1 MPRLKAIDPATDSG
15 PGADF
20 LNGPLKAKQI
30 NIFKGIAANAGVLE
44 AFVGFAG
51 GVKAGSLTP
60 AEHEVIALITARV
73 NGCEYCTAAHTAVGA
88 TVGIDEEHA
97 LKIRQGTSDDPRTQA
112 LIDFTRAVLE
122 TKGFVSDEQLDAFRG
137 SGFDDAAVIEVIG
150 GIAVN
155 TFTNL
160 FNHVH
165 ETEIDFPVPATV

>member
-1 MPRLKAIDPATDSG
+1 MPRLKAIDPATDTG
-15 PGADF
+15 PAADF

-30 NIFKGIAANAGVLE
+30 NIFKGIGANAGVLE

-60 AEHEVIALITARV
+60 AEHEVIALTTGQV
-73 NGCEYCTAAHTAVGA
+73 NGCDYCLAAHTQVGKG
-88 TVGIDEEHA
+88 VGIDEEQA
-97 LKIRQGTSDDPRTQA
+97 LSIRQGTSDDPRTQA
-112 LIDFTRAVLE
+112 LIDFTRAILE
-122 TKGFVSDEQLDAFRG
+122 TKGYVSDEQLDAFRG
-137 SGFDDAAVIEVIG
+137 AGFDDAAVVEVIG

-165 ETEIDFPVPATV
+165 ETEIDFPVAATV